1 MEVGG
6 DSVWFPWGGIAGSI
20 ETDGFGFFK
29 QLDVMNGKERM
40 RVTGTFLCDID
51 NGADSRVAVLH
62 AAFASCL
69 CS

>member
-51 NGADSRVAVLH
+51 NGADSLFSTQPSRRVFVRN
-62 AAFASCL
+62 
-69 CS
+69 